1 MVFCEDR
8 VMEEFVRRQNIERYG
23 RRLCSSTDRKEQRLL
38 IELPVEELKK
48 QREASERAVAGQ
60 V

>member
-1 MVFCEDR
+1 
-8 VMEEFVRRQNIERYG
+8 MEEFVRRQNIERYG